1 MDNVAGPSNV
11 YAVRSDR
18 KTAGNTST
26 GAVNGTFV
34 DIPFETNDLLVN
46 PTPGFIS
53 KPTVTEFQLAFP
65 GIYRCTYALTGDP
78 PANETG
84 WESRAVLN
92 GTPVPQS
99 TSRATGRNIA
109 QENNTIGRNFVFQ
122 VTSANS
128 ILKIQAAPTEGVAV
142 NIVPLYSTCM
152 VELARL
158 T

>member
-1 MDNVAGPSNV
+1 MDNVAGPALV

-53 KPTVTEFQLAFP
+53 KPTNTEFQLTYP

-84 WESRAVLN
+84 WTSRAVLN
-92 GTPVPQS
+92 GVVVPQS
-99 TSRATGRNIA
+99 TSQASGRNLA
-109 QENNTIGRNFVFQ
+109 QENDTNERNFVFQ
-122 VTSANS
+122 TTTANA

-142 NIVPLYSTCM
+142 VIVPLHTTCM
-152 VELARL
+152 VELVRL